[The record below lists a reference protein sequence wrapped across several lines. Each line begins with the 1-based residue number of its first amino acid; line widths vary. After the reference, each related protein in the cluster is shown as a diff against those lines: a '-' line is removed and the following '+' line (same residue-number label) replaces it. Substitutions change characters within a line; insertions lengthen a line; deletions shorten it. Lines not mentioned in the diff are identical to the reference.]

1 MCEPTIAYVVFALAG
16 FVLAASGFLAYLTFK
31 KKQRAKLDGKNE
43 TAEKQPDNP

>member
-31 KKQRAKLDGKNE
+31 KKRGVKIPDE
-43 TAEKQPDNP
+43 TKEKQPDNP